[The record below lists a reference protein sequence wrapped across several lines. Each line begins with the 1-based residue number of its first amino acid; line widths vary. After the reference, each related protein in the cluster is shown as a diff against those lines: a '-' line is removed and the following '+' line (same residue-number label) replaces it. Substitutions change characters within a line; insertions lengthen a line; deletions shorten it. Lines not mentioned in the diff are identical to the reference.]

1 MGAFS
6 FRLCAI
12 AWPGIHTRS
21 MTSHH
26 TVFIV
31 DDSPSMRARLVELL
45 EDIGSVDVVGEAG
58 TPADAIA
65 GIMRTHPECVLLDYQ
80 LEGGTGLEVLRAV
93 HPQAADIAFV
103 VLTNHAWAPYRE
115 ACLGA
120 GARFFLDKS
129 TEFGS
134 IKDVIAGLEAA
145 PQ

>member
-1 MGAFS
+1 MAS
-6 FRLCAI
+6 
-12 AWPGIHTRS
+12 P
-21 MTSHH
+21 H

-45 EDIGSVDVVGEAG
+45 EDIGGIDVVGEAG

-65 GIMRTHPECVLLDYQ
+65 GITRTHPECVLLDYQ
-80 LEGGTGLEVLRAV
+80 LEGGTGLDVLRAV

-103 VLTNHAWAPYRE
+103 VLTNHAWAPYRA
-115 ACLGA
+115 ACLEA